1 MSIRIGIFGDMGCES
16 AQIDTVI
23 YSDPFKHIHKWLN
36 TLDYKVANLETT
48 FSGYESDYPK
58 FSSSD
63 IFARYLREKFNL
75 LFTANNHS
83 YDGGLSGVIRT
94 IEILQ
99 KYDIPNIGTGVP
111 GSPQIYHSDILKG
124 HRLGFINYVTSVNGE
139 KSKQADG
146 IFADVDPEKVPEG
159 AINFYSETQ
168 IKKEI
173 ALASTWSQ
181 LIISGIHQRDI
192 KKVKEFGHEATKEQI
207 QQLEQVL
214 DFGSTIVLG
223 GHPHDFQGGRIYSD
237 DRLVVYSLG
246 NFYSCMTNKKYPV
259 NSGCAL
265 VITLEGG
272 SKRYSFLPLCTCK
285 VGKFYY
291 VFPMSQVHLGMY
303 PISKEQI
310 ELVSQKLQKIRQIL
324 TECSLE
330 EEIVPAEL
338 L

>member
-1 MSIRIGIFGDMGCES
+1 MNTRIGIFGDMGCES

-63 IFARYLREKFNL
+63 IFAHYLRGKFDL

-83 YDGGLSGVIRT
+83 FDGGLSGVIRT
-94 IEILQ
+94 VQILQ
-99 KYDIPNIGTGVP
+99 KYGIPNIGTGMP
-111 GSPQIYHSDILKG
+111 GSPQIYHSDILNG

-146 IFADVDPEKVPEG
+146 IFADVDPQKVPKG
-159 AINFYSETQ
+159 AINFYAETQ
-168 IKKEI
+168 VKKEV
-173 ALASTWSQ
+173 ALASTRAQ
-181 LIISGIHQRDI
+181 LVISGIHQRDI
-192 KKVKEFGHEATKEQI
+192 KKVKEFGHDATEEQV
-207 QQLEQVL
+207 QQLERVL

-223 GHPHDFQGGRIYSD
+223 GHPHDFQGGRIYTD

-246 NFYSCMTNKKYPV
+246 NFYSCMTNKKYPI

-265 VITLEGG
+265 VVTLEGD

-291 VFPMSQVHLGMY
+291 VFPMSQVQLGYY
-303 PISKEQI
+303 PVSKEQKN
-310 ELVSQKLQKIRQIL
+310 LVSQKLQKIREIL

-330 EEIVPAEL
+330 EEVVPEDFL
-338 L
+338 